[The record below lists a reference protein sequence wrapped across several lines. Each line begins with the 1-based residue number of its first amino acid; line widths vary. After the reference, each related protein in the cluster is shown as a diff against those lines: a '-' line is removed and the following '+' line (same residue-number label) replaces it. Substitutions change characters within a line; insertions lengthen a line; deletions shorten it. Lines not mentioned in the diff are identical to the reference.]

1 MIIISAHKQIKEC
14 LIALS
19 FERFQMQA
27 QFRNKDHNQQ
37 LELKFNAILY
47 LKKAGQLYRKQKWL
61 ISKAIAE
68 NT

>member
-19 FERFQMQA
+19 FERFYMQA
-27 QFRNKDHNQQ
+27 QFRNKDHR
-37 LELKFNAILY
+37 ELKFNAILY